1 MNVMSVFQD
10 MAIRR
15 KLMVIVILSAG
26 VALLFASAVSI
37 IQQWAVYRDE
47 LIKNVNS
54 QASIITINST
64 TAILSG
70 DKPAVQAT
78 LSALHEIDYIDFAA
92 IQDKSGKLFALY
104 LHPDRAPMPLHI
116 LLEGD
121 RHAFNMTHVDLYRP
135 IVFKGETI
143 ARMHVQASLL
153 PVYELLFGN
162 LLVTLITI
170 IGGLGAAVMLIAGIS
185 PGILGPLESLVG
197 VMRTVSRDKNYAL
210 RADLRAKDEIGML
223 AGVFNDMLEQIQA
236 RENALSQHQ
245 ALLEHEVAQR
255 TASLTEAQRIAH
267 LGNWEWD
274 ITGNKLS
281 WSDEIY
287 HIFGLTPQQFGGT
300 YASFMQTVHPDDRQH
315 VEQQVRTALQAMRPY
330 SIDHRI
336 LRPDGSVRYVRER
349 GEVYGNADGRPDKML
364 GTVHDITESWLAASA
379 LAANEKRFRDLVEQ
393 SSDWIW
399 ETDNRGI
406 YTYVSPQ
413 CKDILGYEP
422 EELLGRTP
430 FEFMP
435 DTEAER
441 MQAKFREFI
450 AAQQPFSRL
459 ENINIHKAGQQV
471 VLETS
476 GVPIFDQNGEFHG
489 YRGVDRD
496 VSERKQAEDVL
507 RKQQELITRIIE
519 AIPHFVF
526 WKDKNSNYLGCNA
539 NFAKAAGLDSPEQIV
554 GKSDFDLPW
563 SREEAEFY
571 RKIDSEVMASGEAR
585 LNIEETQVQAGKGK
599 VYILTSK
606 IPLRDAQGAVVGILG
621 MYSDITERKRIENEI
636 RQLNEELE
644 VKVQE
649 RTRQLLE
656 AQETLV
662 RKEKLAVL
670 GQVAGSVG
678 HELRNPLG
686 VMNNAVYFLQ
696 AVLPDADEMVKE
708 YLGIIKNEIAVA
720 DRIVGDLLDSVRTK
734 PPQPQ
739 MIGVD
744 NLIAQVLNKCDI
756 PATVTVTQDIP
767 ATLPS
772 LMVDPI
778 QVGQVFR
785 NLISNGVEA
794 MPEGGTLTIRAS
806 ADPTAQTIAV
816 SVQDTGTGM
825 TQEHLSRLFQPLFT
839 TKAKGIG
846 LGLVVVKNLTQA
858 NGGKVEVTSQPGQG
872 TTFTITLPSAASP
885 ASAA

>member
-1 MNVMSVFQD
+1 MSLMSVFQD

-15 KLMVIVILSAG
+15 KLMVIVVLSAG
-26 VALLFASAVSI
+26 IALLFTAVVST
-37 IQQWAVYRDE
+37 IQQWIVYRNE
-47 LIKNVNS
+47 LINNVNS
-54 QASIITINST
+54 QASIISINST
-64 TAILSG
+64 TAILSR

-78 LSALHEIDYIDFAA
+78 LGALHEIDYIDFAV
-92 IQDKSGKLFALY
+92 IQDKAGKLFALY
-104 LHPDRAPMPLHI
+104 LHPRRAPTPLHI

-121 RHAFNMTHVDLYRP
+121 PHAFNMTHVDLYRP
-135 IVFKGETI
+135 IVFNGETI
-143 ARMHVQASLL
+143 GKMHVQASLL
-153 PVYELLFGN
+153 PVYEQLFRN

-170 IGGLGAAVMLIAGIS
+170 VGGLGVALALIVGIS
-185 PGILGPLESLVG
+185 PGILGPLESLIE

-210 RADLRAKDEIGML
+210 RADSRTKDEVGML
-223 AGVFNDMLEQIQA
+223 AGVFNNMLEQIQA
-236 RENALSQHQ
+236 RDNALEQHQ

-255 TASLTEAQRIAH
+255 TASLTDAQRIAH
-267 LGNWEWD
+267 IGNWEWD
-274 ITGNKLS
+274 VIADKLS

-287 HIFGLTPQQFGGT
+287 HIFDLTPQQFGDN
-300 YASFMQTVHPDDRQH
+300 YASFMQAVHPEDRQY
-315 VEQQVRTALQAMRPY
+315 VEQQVRTALQQMRPY
-330 SIDHRI
+330 SFDHRI
-336 LRPDGSVRYVRER
+336 VRPDGSVRYVRER
-349 GEVYGNADGRPDKML
+349 GEVYSGADGRPVKVL
-364 GTVHDITESWLAASA
+364 GTVHDITDSWLAETA

-399 ETDNRGI
+399 ETDTQGI

-413 CKDILGYEP
+413 CKTILGYEP
-422 EELLGRTP
+422 EELLGKSP

-435 DTEAER
+435 GTEAER
-441 MQAKFREFI
+441 IQAKFREII

-459 ENINIHKAGQQV
+459 ENLNIHKDGQLV

-476 GVPIFDQNGEFHG
+476 GVPIIDQNGGFHG

-526 WKDKNSNYLGCNA
+526 WKDRNSNYLGCNA
-539 NFAKAAGLDSPEQIV
+539 NFARVAGLGSPEEIV
-554 GKSDFDLPW
+554 GKNDFDLPW
-563 SREEAEFY
+563 SRDEAEFY

-585 LNIEETQVQAGKGK
+585 LNIEETQVQADKGK

-606 IPLRDAQGAVVGILG
+606 IPLRDAQGMVVGMLG
-621 MYSDITERKRIENEI
+621 MYSDITERKRIEDEI

-644 VKVQE
+644 IKVQE

-656 AQETLV
+656 TQEALV

-708 YLGIIKNEIAVA
+708 YLGIIKNEIGVA

-739 MIGVD
+739 MIGVG
-744 NLIAQVLNKCDI
+744 NLIGQVLNKCDI
-756 PATVTVTQDIP
+756 PATVTVIQHIP
-767 ATLPS
+767 DTLPS
-772 LMVDPI
+772 LLVDPM

-806 ADPTAQTIAV
+806 ADPVAQTIAV
-816 SVQDTGTGM
+816 SVQDTGVGM
-825 TQEHLSRLFQPLFT
+825 TQEHLSKLFQPLFT

-858 NGGKVEVTSQPGQG
+858 NGGQVEVASQPGQG
-872 TTFTITLPSAASP
+872 TTFTITLPSAVLP
-885 ASAA
+885 VSAG